1 MKLCEHKDIYI
12 MIKIENKNNEILLS
26 FPQHLISSQY
36 LQSVIERLEMEAV
49 VQKSSMSETDAWN
62 LSEELKS
69 NWWEKNRDN
78 ILKRIED

>member
-1 MKLCEHKDIYI
+1 

-26 FPQHLISSQY
+26 FPQYLISSQY

-69 NWWEKNRDN
+69 NWWGK
-78 ILKRIED
+78 KQG